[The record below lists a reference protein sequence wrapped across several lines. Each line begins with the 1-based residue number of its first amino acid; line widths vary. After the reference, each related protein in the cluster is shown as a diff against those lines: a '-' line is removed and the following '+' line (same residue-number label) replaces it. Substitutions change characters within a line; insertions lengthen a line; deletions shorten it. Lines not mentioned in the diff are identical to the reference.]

1 MSSAPR
7 KRAARKAPAERANEL
22 AAAARAVALHDGLSA
37 VTLRSVAAR
46 AEVAPALVAHYATGM
61 DELVAA
67 TFAQVVGA
75 ELDEIDRLLASGT
88 ALDRIA
94 ALLRTLLDGSRADV
108 TLVWVDAFAMGQR
121 NEALAAAVRGQM
133 DRWQTTVEGL
143 IADGIAEGAFRVD
156 SATEAAWLLL
166 GMVDGLNAQSLVRW
180 GGAAERS
187 SLLER
192 AVEGT
197 LGLPRGALEGA
208 RLPIV

>member
-7 KRAARKAPAERANEL
+7 KRAVRKAPAERANEL
-22 AAAARAVALHDGLSA
+22 AAAARAVALDDGLSA

-61 DELVAA
+61 DELIAR

-75 ELDEIDRLLASGT
+75 ELDEIDDLLASGT
-88 ALDRIA
+88 ALDRLA

-121 NEALAAAVRGQM
+121 NDALAAAVRGQM
-133 DRWQTTVEGL
+133 DRWQSTVEGL

>member
-7 KRAARKAPAERANEL
+7 KRAVRKAPAERANEL
-22 AAAARAVALHDGLSA
+22 AAAARAVALDDGLSA

-61 DELVAA
+61 DELIAR

-75 ELDEIDRLLASGT
+75 ELDEIDDLLASGT
-88 ALDRIA
+88 ALDRLA

-121 NEALAAAVRGQM
+121 NDALAAAVRGQM